1 MGTVTRI
8 QAPEQKTGDVI
19 RDSALGLVPETIEA
33 IANLNRHVWRS
44 GSVRASLLEI
54 VRLRNARTV
63 NCQFCKS
70 VRYDLARRDGLTEDK
85 VEQIRDGYE
94 ESLLSADEKLAI
106 AFADA
111 YLHDPGGMSKEL
123 AAHLKQHFSAGPTRP
138 SDHRADRVQ
147 RHLKM
152 RSNNRRHAG
161 EPTDHRTRRTL
172 EVILRGKFS
181 GAGVPAR
188 HGSSRA

>member
-1 MGTVTRI
+1 MGTVARI

-94 ESLLSADEKLAI
+94 ESLLSTDEKLAI

-111 YLHDPGGMSKEL
+111 YLHDPSSLSNEL
-123 AAHLKQHFSAGPTRP
+123 AAHLKQHFSA
-138 SDHRADRVQ
+138 AQ
-147 RHLKM
+147 LAHLTIALIAF
-152 RSNNRRHAG
+152 NA
-161 EPTDHRTRRTL
+161 T
-172 EVILRGKFS
+172 
-181 GAGVPAR
+181 
-188 HGSSRA
+188 SRCAVTIGGMPDNLPLMEISAP

>member
-1 MGTVTRI
+1 METVARI

-33 IANLNRHVWRS
+33 IANLNRQVWRS

-85 VEQIRDGYE
+85 VDQIRDGYE
-94 ESLLSADEKLAI
+94 ESLLSTDEKLAI

-111 YLHDPGGMSKEL
+111 YLHDPNGMSKEL
-123 AAHLKQHFSAGPTRP
+123 SAHLKQHFSA
-138 SDHRADRVQ
+138 AQ
-147 RHLKM
+147 LAHLTIALIAF
-152 RSNNRRHAG
+152 NA
-161 EPTDHRTRRTL
+161 T
-172 EVILRGKFS
+172 
-181 GAGVPAR
+181 
-188 HGSSRA
+188 SRCAVTIGGMPENLPITELAAP

>member
-1 MGTVTRI
+1 MGTVARI
-8 QAPEQKTGDVI
+8 QAPQQKTGDVI

-33 IANLNRHVWRS
+33 IANLNRQIWRS

-85 VEQIRDGYE
+85 VDQIRDGYE
-94 ESLLSADEKLAI
+94 ESLLSTEEKLAI
-106 AFADA
+106 ALADA

-123 AAHLKQHFSAGPTRP
+123 AAHLKQHFPA
-138 SDHRADRVQ
+138 AQ
-147 RHLKM
+147 LAHLTIALIAF
-152 RSNNRRHAG
+152 NA
-161 EPTDHRTRRTL
+161 T
-172 EVILRGKFS
+172 
-181 GAGVPAR
+181 
-188 HGSSRA
+188 SRCAVTIGGMPENLPITELAAP

>member
-1 MGTVTRI
+1 MGTVARI
-8 QAPEQKTGDVI
+8 QPPEQKTGDVI

-44 GSVRASLLEI
+44 GSVRPSLLEI

-70 VRYDLARRDGLTEDK
+70 VRYDLARHDGLTEDK

-94 ESLLSADEKLAI
+94 ESLLSTDEKLAI

-123 AAHLKQHFSAGPTRP
+123 ASHLKQHFSA
-138 SDHRADRVQ
+138 AQ
-147 RHLKM
+147 LAHLTIALIAF
-152 RSNNRRHAG
+152 NA
-161 EPTDHRTRRTL
+161 T
-172 EVILRGKFS
+172 
-181 GAGVPAR
+181 
-188 HGSSRA
+188 SRCAVTIGGMPENLPITELAAP